1 MYKKNPIFLPGQKV
15 CRKCQTRLSKEEDAS
30 CDGGEGGEGR
40 GGGDVGAVE
49 GGDESGVWG
58 GDGGQWGDLDDIQ
71 ASASTTHDSQA
82 SASTTH
88 SWSQE
93 YQKVTSLEKVN
104 HALSALD
111 MSPIKRSHL
120 TSGVGM
126 AAKLSK
132 ICDGIKTE
140 LNVEELCPKTS
151 DASSLLESMKQQFN
165 RALDRCEKYKIL
177 TSLPQ
182 DWTEYRISKEFGCSN
197 TMARDALKLRSM
209 YGPGST
215 PGLKAG
221 HRIPHEVVSKV
232 IEFYIAQDV
241 NREMPGKKDCITVR
255 EGRTKTVKQKR
266 LLLSNLREAFVQFK
280 QNNPDFAI
288 GFSTFATLCPREVI
302 LAGVSKAITYIYI

>member
-30 CDGGEGGEGR
+30 SDGGEAGEGG

-111 MSPIKRSHL
+111 ISPIKRSHL

-132 ICDGIKTE
+132 IFNGIKTE
-140 LNVEELCPKTS
+140 LNVEEL
-151 DASSLLESMKQQFN
+151 
-165 RALDRCEKYKIL
+165 
-177 TSLPQ
+177 LP
-182 DWTEYRISKEFGCSN
+182 IGC
-197 TMARDALKLRSM
+197 
-209 YGPGST
+209 
-215 PGLKAG
+215 
-221 HRIPHEVVSKV
+221 
-232 IEFYIAQDV
+232 
-241 NREMPGKKDCITVR
+241 
-255 EGRTKTVKQKR
+255 
-266 LLLSNLREAFVQFK
+266 
-280 QNNPDFAI
+280 
-288 GFSTFATLCPREVI
+288 
-302 LAGVSKAITYIYI
+302 